1 MRSTSAAWQGG
12 IALVVL
18 LVASG
23 VSLGGQQAPP
33 NPLGQ
38 PLLDASGQLRDDA
51 FIRIP
56 LRPEDERYADIEG
69 DRLKE
74 MLLEVDAISLA
85 DRDAGTIFWGRNV
98 GTASHVAT
106 QDWVEGHFRRNGL
119 DTVSRQSFDLNP
131 VWHPTAWE
139 LTFASGAQTF
149 TLASA
154 RPPQGAPST
163 PPGGLEF
170 DLVWV
175 GGGSDA
181 DYLGRDVVGKAVLI
195 QDIPRPGTLRHSI
208 RDEGSVGARLRE
220 RGRGGRYRLWHLRQL
235 RRLAANR

>member
-38 PLLDASGQLRDDA
+38 PLLDASGQVRDDA

-98 GTASHVAT
+98 GTASHVVT

-139 LTFASGAQTF
+139 LTFASGDQTF

-154 RPPQGAPST
+154 RPPH
-163 PPGGLEF
+163 
-170 DLVWV
+170 
-175 GGGSDA
+175 
-181 DYLGRDVVGKAVLI
+181 RR
-195 QDIPRPGTLRHSI
+195 RP
-208 RDEGSVGARLRE
+208 EGSSSTWSGWVAAATPTTSAATWSAR
-220 RGRGGRYRLWHLRQL
+220 RY
-235 RRLAANR
+235 